1 MNNNL
6 NKSGAEK
13 EGRNNVTNITDIVI
27 WSLWLVMMWGF
38 LIILMVVDS
47 PTNSPGIHEL
57 IITAYFFGFSIVFAV
72 VYLLILKRG

>member
-1 MNNNL
+1 LNNNL
-6 NKSGAEK
+6 NKIEETKAEK
-13 EGRNNVTNITDIVI
+13 SNVTNITDIVT
-27 WSLWLVMMWGF
+27 WSLWLVLMWGF
-38 LIILMVVDS
+38 LIILMIVDS